1 MEKEALIFYA
11 AIREARL
18 TTLDCTASAQQYRR
32 LAARHIDYDVWQSR
46 MLWNCRGPIQ
56 NPKINPVENPTEFL
70 GIDKVIWLTVDVKFV
85 EGMRVPNL
93 MSLWWRP

>member
-1 MEKEALIFYA
+1 
-11 AIREARL
+11 
-18 TTLDCTASAQQYRR
+18 
-32 LAARHIDYDVWQSR
+32 
-46 MLWNCRGPIQ
+46 MLWHCRGPIQ